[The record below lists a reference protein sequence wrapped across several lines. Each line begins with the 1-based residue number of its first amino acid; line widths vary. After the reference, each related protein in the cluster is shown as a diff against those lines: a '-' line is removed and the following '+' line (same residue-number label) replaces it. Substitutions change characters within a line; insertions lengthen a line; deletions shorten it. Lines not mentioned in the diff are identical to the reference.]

1 MWQCYRGVGQ
11 HYAQRVQL
19 LTFLSTLPEPA
30 LSYGPSVKTTIEQ
43 REQKKIDVI
52 VLDSDDDDE
61 STGAHKQLMPEKNK
75 QLIPSEQ
82 AGALMRMVIEGIDEV
97 NETMHDR
104 DQNSQIVPY
113 SPSATLMNQ
122 YPSASYQPSAFL
134 FERVILQKRPEE
146 HIHDLAVAT
155 HKEKIAETQVSPPL
169 PKERKKKRKVD
180 PSSQVDG
187 DVEFVPRKEKEKMK
201 QIQQYLICP

>member
-1 MWQCYRGVGQ
+1 MYYRRKRKPSDPINNLSLTGNRVHSWGCGSVTEQ
-11 HYAQRVQL
+11 WDRLYAQKVQL

-30 LSYGPSVKTTIEQ
+30 LSYGPSVQTNMANSIEQ
-43 REQKKIDVI
+43 REQKKSDII

-61 STGAHKQLMPEKNK
+61 STGAHKQPAPEKNK

-82 AGALMRMVIEGIDEV
+82 AGALMRVVTEGIDEV

-122 YPSASYQPSAFL
+122 YPSASYQPLAVL

-146 HIHDLAVAT
+146 ERIHDLAVCT
-155 HKEKIAETQVSPPL
+155 FHLHFFTESYIVVFCSTCL
-169 PKERKKKRKVD
+169 
-180 PSSQVDG
+180 
-187 DVEFVPRKEKEKMK
+187 
-201 QIQQYLICP
+201 